1 MPDEQGV
8 VDALLRQIDRARA
21 DLALMEK
28 RAISAELAA
37 ANWKWIYK
45 RTHEDLDACRSSW
58 STCQRL
64 KCCSC
69 LMPPCDEASNA

>member
-21 DLALMEK
+21 DLALMTT
-28 RAISAELAA
+28 RALNAELAG
-37 ANWKWIYK
+37 ANWRELYFGTQ
-45 RTHEDLDACRSSW
+45 RALEACRSSW

-69 LMPPCDEASNA
+69 LLPPNDEASDA